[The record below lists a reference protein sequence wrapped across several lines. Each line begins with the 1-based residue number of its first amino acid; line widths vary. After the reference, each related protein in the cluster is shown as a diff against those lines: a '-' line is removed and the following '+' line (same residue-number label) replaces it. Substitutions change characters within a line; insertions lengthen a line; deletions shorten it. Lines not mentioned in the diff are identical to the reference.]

1 MAQRRLES
9 TERITCPNSF
19 SSCDC
24 WRCCSS
30 MQCLCAAVKNS
41 SSCCTSDDSY
51 ECTYNED
58 EDEGGFTMGSI
69 LRQIWFVFI
78 AMAVISAIMWRRPAA
93 APSLPHTNLGSPFPP
108 PRGGHS
114 SHPTSAGG
122 CATGCCWRINTRQ
135 PSPAESV
142 GVVAA
147 APRDPPACSWR
158 RDALCTREEGAL
170 SSVHSLS
177 HPGAERS
184 CGPPQRQALPPALQ
198 GTPHQPLRHP

>member
-1 MAQRRLES
+1 MRETALVAMAQRRLES

-93 APSLPHTNLGSPFPP
+93 APSLPHLPVS
-108 PRGGHS
+108 
-114 SHPTSAGG
+114 
-122 CATGCCWRINTRQ
+122 
-135 PSPAESV
+135 SPAWWSQQ
-142 GVVAA
+142 
-147 APRDPPACSWR
+147 PPNIGR
-158 RDALCTREEGAL
+158 R
-170 SSVHSLS
+170 
-177 HPGAERS
+177 
-184 CGPPQRQALPPALQ
+184 
-198 GTPHQPLRHP
+198 LRHRMLLAHQHQAAVARRERWRCGGRTPRPSGL